1 MCSGVTKNKKNQK
14 LPMMIKNKRFLV
26 IASVLVLSFLLPDV
40 AGATQLTQAGV
51 RLGRLGISASTTN
64 DMLVTFKL
72 NTTPTTVAKIKITF
86 PTGFTLTPGTPT
98 PAITGFPNTPASISA
113 LPGSLTSAV
122 TSSGAGLGGTIVVSG
137 LTSASLVNTTLYG
150 FIIPTGSIANPG
162 TAGQYNVAVES
173 DTGASALV
181 DSTTT
186 PVFIF
191 GGSTNQDQVV
201 VSASVAPNFS
211 FSLSANTDTVPKID
225 PSTIQTSSGVTMT
238 VGTNSS
244 LGYTAYVKSAN
255 AALTSTISSGT
266 PINTGTFDGTPDTVT
281 AGTTKYGLV
290 PSTGTACSSC
300 TGSIT
305 YDAEYVIADGTHAG
319 SFPASA
325 AFASFVSRNGYTNAD
340 QILLKER
347 AAVATTVGYANDY
360 TDTLT
365 VVAAGNF

>member
-1 MCSGVTKNKKNQK
+1 
-14 LPMMIKNKRFLV
+14 MMIKNKRFLV

-51 RLGRLGISASTTN
+51 RLGRLGISAATAN
-64 DMLVTFKL
+64 DLLVTFKL
-72 NTTPTTVAKIKITF
+72 NTTPTSVAKITITF
-86 PTGFTLTPGTPT
+86 PVGFTIATGTPAVGST
-98 PAITGFPNTPASISA
+98 FPNTPASITA
-113 LPGSLTSAV
+113 PPGLPATATSTAGSR
-122 TSSGAGLGGTIVVSG
+122 TIVVSG
-137 LTSASLVNTTLYG
+137 LTSASLVNSTLYG
-150 FIIPTGSIANPG
+150 FTIATGTITNPAS
-162 TAGQYNVAVES
+162 AGQYNVTVES
-173 DTGASALV
+173 DTAGGALI

-191 GGSTNQDQVV
+191 GASSNQDQVV

-211 FSLSANTDTVPKID
+211 FSLSANTDTVPKVD
-225 PSTIQTSSGVTMT
+225 PSTIQTSTGVTMT
-238 VGTNSS
+238 VGTNSP

-255 AALTSTISSGT
+255 AALTSATSPGT

-305 YDAEYVIADGTHAG
+305 YDGEYNGVSGTQAG
-319 SFPASA
+319 AFNSTN
-325 AFASFVSRNGYTNAD
+325 FASFVSRNGYTNAD

-347 AAVATTVGYANDY
+347 VAVATTVGYANDY